1 MVSFNNGLT
10 VRIWYIRYWVV
21 YLLSKSNKM
30 KFRIRGIG
38 WVRTW
43 KENDL
48 RRYCD
53 GLHPE
58 IFDLDLNKSLKIGN
72 STVTRIK

>member
-1 MVSFNNGLT
+1 
-10 VRIWYIRYWVV
+10 
-21 YLLSKSNKM
+21 M

-53 GLHPE
+53 GLYPE
-58 IFDLDLNKSLKIGN
+58 IFDLELNKSLKIGN